1 MLKSGQTTL
10 IYDRPTKDYSAASSS
25 PVIDRR
31 AAAKCA
37 WFCSTAITTFAF
49 PNRRPKAEVMYCQI
63 GSDSSSSRASAH
75 SDNLD
80 WNQVEVQHGRET
92 SLTNLL
98 FEQIYKLVQQQK
110 QLNHQS
116 IAGSQSIVTTRTQRR
131 NKPGRQRNNDKDSN
145 NSRSRS
151 RCRNRSNTPSNKST
165 SGSSKQACTTNHR
178 TSLQLFQFIQQI
190 TTGSQNIVAT
200 RTQRRNK
207 PGRHRNQDSNNS
219 CSWSRCR
226 SRRNTD
232 GRATTCES
240 AAKSMLSP
248 SPSVYPD
255 KPSSGVTHSNH

>member
-31 AAAKCA
+31 AAAKGA
-37 WFCSTAITTFAF
+37 WFCSTAITTFVF
-49 PNRRPKAEVMYCQI
+49 PNRTPKAEVMYCQI

-178 TSLQLFQFIQQI
+178 TSLNKSPQA
-190 TTGSQNIVAT
+190 V
-200 RTQRRNK
+200 RT
-207 PGRHRNQDSNNS
+207 
-219 CSWSRCR
+219 
-226 SRRNTD
+226 
-232 GRATTCES
+232 
-240 AAKSMLSP
+240 
-248 SPSVYPD
+248 
-255 KPSSGVTHSNH
+255 